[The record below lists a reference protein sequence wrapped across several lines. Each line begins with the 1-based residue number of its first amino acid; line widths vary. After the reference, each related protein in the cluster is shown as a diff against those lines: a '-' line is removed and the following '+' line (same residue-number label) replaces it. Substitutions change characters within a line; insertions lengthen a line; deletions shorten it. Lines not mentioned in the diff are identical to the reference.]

1 MHFQYFGL
9 DRNPFEIT
17 PDPQFLYLGEKHRE
31 ALSHLMYSV
40 LAKKPF
46 ILLTGDI
53 GVGKTTILHYFISQ
67 LKKKENIYLVSLLN
81 PKLDI
86 SEFYYLLALELG
98 LEDDIKDPFIKS
110 QFLVKFKNFL
120 LSLFQQDKSLVI
132 IIDEAQSAP
141 VALLEE
147 IRLLANLTQEKQG
160 LVIILVGQPEL
171 IKKLSSEELYSLRQ
185 RLSFRYHL
193 GPFDSKEEV
202 SAYLITRILRAGS
215 PKTRIFTDDAID
227 AIYKYSKGV
236 PRLINIIADHAMLTA
251 YLKGEAIVGA
261 STIEECL
268 PEIEHLLKDVQK
280 HLELANP
287 PSISNFSNFDF
298 KKRFK
303 FKNAYFWIIL
313 SILLV
318 IIIFFRD
325 KLIDFWRFHWAN

>member
-1 MHFQYFGL
+1 MHFEYFGL

-40 LAKKPF
+40 MAKKPF

-67 LKKKENIYLVSLLN
+67 LRKKDDIYLLSILN

-86 SEFYYLLALELG
+86 GEFYYLLAAELG
-98 LEDDIKDPFIKS
+98 WEDKITTSFIKS
-110 QFLVKFKNFL
+110 QFLVKFKDYL
-120 LSLFQQDKSLVI
+120 LSLFNEGKSLVI

-141 VALLEE
+141 ISLLEE

-160 LVIILVGQPEL
+160 LIIILVGQPEL

-185 RLSFRYHL
+185 RFSYRYHL
-193 GPFDSKEEV
+193 GPFDTKEEV

-215 PKTRIFTDDAID
+215 PKTRIFTDDAIE
-227 AIYKYSKGV
+227 AIFKYSKGI

-268 PEIEHLLKDVQK
+268 PEIDHLLKDVQQK
-280 HLELANP
+280 VQSP
-287 PSISNFSNFDF
+287 PKPALDNLKKGF
-298 KKRFK
+298 KSKFK
-303 FKNAYFWIIL
+303 FKNTYLWLIL
-313 SILLV
+313 PIV
-318 IIIFFRD
+318 IFVLFIFKD
-325 KLIDFWRFHWAN
+325 KIIDFWRLHWAN